1 MTGHDYLLKW
11 IKETYPLLNS
21 ANYAELDYC
30 DMQIFAVW
38 LVKLLTTPHIKN
50 EIMTNEEIIKHIETN
65 CRNEH
70 GEPMMDEQ
78 AFYEGAKWY
87 REQQLK
93 ILNIPVVKEPDESKM
108 KDKTFEL
115 AERLADEAFGSKGV
129 IEYSSRQEL
138 TVKFYEMLKEPSIEL
153 YSKAVICAERYKHAA
168 KAEEDLTAA
177 FEALVKNHNEIK
189 EWERTI

>member
-1 MTGHDYLLKW
+1 M
-11 IKETYPLLNS
+11 I
-21 ANYAELDYC
+21 
-30 DMQIFAVW
+30 
-38 LVKLLTTPHIKN
+38 N
-50 EIMTNEEIIKHIETN
+50 ENT
-65 CRNEH
+65 
-70 GEPMMDEQ
+70 
-78 AFYEGAKWY
+78 
-87 REQQLK
+87 
-93 ILNIPVVKEPDESKM
+93 ESKM

-189 EWERTI
+189 EWERTIK